1 MAYGIRLN
9 VPLHLKPQ
17 CHEEMSTSTDNCPQS
32 GEKKQPGCTRLLV
45 AITVSLAIV
54 ASIQWMLYRD
64 HHKPAKNPQEKA
76 EEGKSHNEKFVRVL
90 TGAQTVKKN
99 LRKPDGFK
107 LESAMLMRN
116 STICYSF
123 STHDGFGRL
132 KQGAAILVGKENIM
146 TNETEEFEDLWHD
159 ECEGGNGENLT
170 DFTNMM
176 MQKLAL

>member
-1 MAYGIRLN
+1 MFNEGDDLQDR
-9 VPLHLKPQ
+9 VKPQ
-17 CHEEMSTSTDNCPQS
+17 CHEEMRASTDNCPYS
-32 GEKKQPGCTRLLV
+32 GEKKQASYTRLLV
-45 AITVSLAIV
+45 AITVSLAIM

-64 HHKPAKNPQEKA
+64 PHKPAKNPQEKA
-76 EEGKSHNEKFVRVL
+76 ETEKNHNEKFARVL
-90 TGAQTVKKN
+90 TGAQTVKKT

-107 LESAMLMRN
+107 LEGVMLKRN

-123 STHDGFGRL
+123 STHAGFGKL

-170 DFTNMM
+170 AFTNMM
-176 MQKLAL
+176 MEKLAL